1 MKGNNAI
8 SHIHMSLV
16 PMKVSGLIKVAISH
30 TGDNQSSENT
40 LNGRVLL
47 NFVAHAWTS
56 GVSRNFFRVVTKK
69 FKLYKI

>member
-1 MKGNNAI
+1 MKGNNANSPI
-8 SHIHMSLV
+8 DMSLV
-16 PMKVSGLIKVAISH
+16 PMKVNGLIKVAISH

-47 NFVAHAWTS
+47 NFAAHAWTS
-56 GVSRNFFRVVTKK
+56 GSSRNFFMVITKK